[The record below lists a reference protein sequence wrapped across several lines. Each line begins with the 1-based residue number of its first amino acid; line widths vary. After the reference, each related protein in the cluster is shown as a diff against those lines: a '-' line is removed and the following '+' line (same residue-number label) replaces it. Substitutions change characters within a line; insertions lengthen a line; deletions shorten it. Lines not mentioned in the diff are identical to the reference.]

1 MFSLPYFN
9 FSPFNLRADETFTRG
24 SFIESYNK
32 PNNIKMAL
40 YSLDTFYVEV
50 YLLIGKGLNV
60 VDVKG
65 ISVDDALYKYCL

>member
-1 MFSLPYFN
+1 
-9 FSPFNLRADETFTRG
+9 
-24 SFIESYNK
+24 
-32 PNNIKMAL
+32 MAL

>member
-9 FSPFNLRADETFTRG
+9 KSHIDLKGDEVFTRG
-24 SFIESYNK
+24 SFIESYEK
-32 PNNIKMAL
+32 PNNIDLAL

-50 YLLIGKGLNV
+50 YLLKGKGLNV

-65 ISVDDALYKYCL
+65 ISVDDAICKYCI